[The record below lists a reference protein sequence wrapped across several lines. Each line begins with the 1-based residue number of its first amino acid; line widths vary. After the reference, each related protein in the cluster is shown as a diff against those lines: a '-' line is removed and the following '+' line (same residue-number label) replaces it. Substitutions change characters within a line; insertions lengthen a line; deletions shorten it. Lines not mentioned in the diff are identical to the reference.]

1 MAERSVPRA
10 GTSTREFVTPEGVD
24 LRLHLASVGERA
36 AAFVLDL
43 VIISTVLVVFTI
55 VTIMLAVG
63 VGVGSGSN
71 GSGTLQAL
79 AAIWLLGFFVLR
91 NFYFTA
97 LELGTRSATVGK
109 RVMKLRV
116 VARNGQRLSGHAV
129 VARNAMREL
138 EFFLPLSFMAYES
151 AEGIS
156 DLATSGAGLL
166 WCGVFLLFPFLNRDH
181 MRVGDLIAG
190 TWVTRLPRRSLGAS
204 VVEHR
209 EVPRYNFTDAQLNA
223 YGEFELQKLE
233 EVLRRQ
239 DDLAMIVVARTIRTR
254 IGWTGADRDE
264 LAFLRAYYA
273 ALCNRLERNMLF
285 GKRRRDKYEAPLDSR
300 R

>member
-1 MAERSVPRA
+1 MAERAARRPGA
-10 GTSTREFVTPEGVD
+10 STREFVTPEGVD

-36 AAFVLDL
+36 SAFVLDL
-43 VIISTVLVVFTI
+43 VIIIGILIVFTI
-55 VTIMLAVG
+55 VTIMLAAG
-63 VGVGSGSN
+63 IGAGEN

-97 LELGTRSATVGK
+97 LELGARSATIGK

-129 VARNAMREL
+129 IARNAMREL
-138 EFFLPLSFMAYES
+138 EFFLPLSFLAYES
-151 AEGIS
+151 AEGLS
-156 DLATSGAGLL
+156 GFATSGAGLL
-166 WCGVFLLFPFLNRDH
+166 WCGLFLLFPFVNRDH

-204 VVEHR
+204 VVAHR
-209 EVPRYNFTDAQLNA
+209 EAPRYNFTDAQLNA

-254 IGWTGADRDE
+254 IGWTGADGDE
-264 LAFLRAYYA
+264 LAFLQAYYA

-285 GKRRRDKYEAPLDSR
+285 GKRRRDKHEAPLDSR
-300 R
+300 A